1 MINSG
6 TRCLHRRRT
15 SELAHA
21 VGEDLTHPLGVETV
35 DVAPADTTGTN

>member
-1 MINSG
+1 MPSQEE
-6 TRCLHRRRT
+6 TD
-15 SELAHA
+15 ELELEHA